1 MNWGRAKTI
10 LILSFFF
17 LNVVLGYLVWTGK
30 AKQTELATDMT
41 GVLEETNKLLKGKS
55 IQLSHEL
62 PKEAPKLKEIT
73 FKFVESYQPNVTLKL
88 QYPFKI
94 ASLLNRISPKD
105 DLPKTDIPKLDAYKH
120 DPILSKKGMYVLNQ
134 MYNEYPMFDVQLKL
148 YETDAQITSYRQA
161 YVEVESGGE
170 DKEQK
175 VIPAYIAVRSLVEK
189 FLLDGS
195 VITDVRLGYH
205 GQLFDS
211 QTQYMVPN
219 WRVTINNGDIYYV
232 HAFNGAVE
240 MQSASAEEAAADT
253 KK

>member
-17 LNVVLGYLVWTGK
+17 LNVVLGYLVWAGK
-30 AKQTELATDMT
+30 EKQTELATDMSS
-41 GVLEETNKLLKGKS
+41 VLQETNKLLKDKN
-55 IQLSHEL
+55 IQLNHEL
-62 PKEAPKLKEIT
+62 PKETPRLREIT
-73 FKFVESYQPNVTLKL
+73 FKFAETYKPDIMLQLRYPFKFTNLLNRSTAKEELSKIDIPQLESYQ
-88 QYPFKI
+88 Y
-94 ASLLNRISPKD
+94 
-105 DLPKTDIPKLDAYKH
+105 
-120 DPILSKKGMYVLNQ
+120 DPVVSTKGMYVLNQ
-134 MYNEYPMFDVQLKL
+134 VYNGYPMFDVQLKM
-148 YETDAQITSYRQA
+148 YENDTLITSYRQT

-175 VIPAYIAVRSLVEK
+175 VIHAYTAVRSLVDK
-189 FLLDGS
+189 FLLDGT

-219 WRVTINNGDIYYV
+219 WRVSIDNGDIYYV

-240 MQSASAEEAAADT
+240 MLTNTTEVQSLL
-253 KK
+253 KKK